1 MSIFATTRRLLEL
14 FENMHLS
21 NDIEAIWTDD
31 RERFLETEE
40 TNNIC
45 SKLNSWE
52 WKFLKLAK
60 FQVNSLNLDSILKIL
75 ATMDN

>member
-21 NDIEAIWTDD
+21 NDIEAIWTND

-45 SKLNSWE
+45 SQLNSWE